1 MLAFCAY
8 KPMGMGPQA
17 LHRRVPVWVAIF
29 GMVFCSYP
37 FGGIVGRRRA
47 GIAEVSVGTLRGG
60 NGEAKDPR
68 HAVARKELFVVTA
81 QPAKGVTCTDLRAF
95 SCTGSAFAYADI
107 EIELGGRRVGAR
119 DGPHCVP
126 CSRACAKLD
135 APHGL
140 AVKMAASIN
149 LLIVYSRSAGKFWVM
164 AGKVFDRR
172 GGPAQ
177 TLRAEDVFGADSYE
191 STLLVLMK
199 RAVISCQAPGY
210 SIHVSPLYLFLGEN
224 TGVRVW
230 KLRSLI
236 KPTSSGRSRSK
247 LKSRLVHL
255 CKEHATRC

>member
-1 MLAFCAY
+1 
-8 KPMGMGPQA
+8 
-17 LHRRVPVWVAIF
+17 
-29 GMVFCSYP
+29 
-37 FGGIVGRRRA
+37 
-47 GIAEVSVGTLRGG
+47 
-60 NGEAKDPR
+60 
-68 HAVARKELFVVTA
+68 
-81 QPAKGVTCTDLRAF
+81 
-95 SCTGSAFAYADI
+95 
-107 EIELGGRRVGAR
+107 
-119 DGPHCVP
+119 
-126 CSRACAKLD
+126 
-135 APHGL
+135 
-140 AVKMAASIN
+140 
-149 LLIVYSRSAGKFWVM
+149 M